1 MSATAPEVG
10 VTMPG
15 LGTPLD
21 KFAEWAK
28 LAEDAGFDACWDY
41 EFWRNPFT
49 IHMTTA
55 AATER
60 IPLATGCA
68 AALIRSPYELANAA
82 ADVDEA
88 SGGRLIIGLAPGA
101 LEFLEWFHSVP
112 TNKIASRMSEYIDVV
127 RMGWDQLQTQDP
139 SLSYEGEH
147 YRFTSPPFNPWG
159 GRELVRTRIPIY
171 VAAMKP
177 RMMQLAGEKG
187 DGWIGYMSP
196 PDFLENHVKKNL
208 AIGAER
214 SGRDPSEVKLA
225 SETIC
230 SVHEDRDT
238 AMRRARVQVGMYACN
253 HVSNAQVEFA
263 GLQEDRDAVLGA
275 VLERG
280 MEAVAEV
287 TSDALVETLSI
298 TGTPEECQEKLA
310 SFDGV
315 LDHVILHTP
324 YVPPLTPEET
334 EDAYRWIVR
343 AFDRVG
349 GALT

>member
-1 MSATAPEVG
+1 VNANGQELG

-15 LGTPLD
+15 LGTRLE
-21 KFAEWAK
+21 KFAEFAG
-28 LAEDAGFDACWDY
+28 LAEDAGFDAVWDY

-60 IPLATGCA
+60 IPLATGIA

-82 ADVDEA
+82 ADVDEH
-88 SGGRLIIGLAPGA
+88 SGGRLVLGMGPGA
-101 LEFLEWFHSVP
+101 MEFLEWFHSVP
-112 TNKIASRMSEYIDVV
+112 TTKFASRMSEYIDVV
-127 RMGWDQLQTQDP
+127 RMSWDQLQTQDP

-159 GRELVRTRIPIY
+159 GRELVRTRIPIFL
-171 VAAMKP
+171 AAMKP
-177 RMMQLAGEKG
+177 RMMQVAGEKA
-187 DGWIGYMSP
+187 DGWIGYMSA
-196 PDFLENHVKKNL
+196 PDFLEDHVKRNL

-214 SGRDPSEVKLA
+214 SGRDPGEIKLA

-238 AMRRARVQVGMYACN
+238 AMHRARIQVGLYACN

-263 GLQEDRDAVLGA
+263 GLQEDRDAVLKA
-275 VLERG
+275 VMERG
-280 MEAVAEV
+280 LGAAAEV
-287 TSDALVETLSI
+287 TSDELVRSLSI
-298 TGTPEECQEKLA
+298 TGTPEECREKLA
-310 SFDGV
+310 AFDGV

-334 EDAYRWIVR
+334 EDSYRWIVR
-343 AFDRVG
+343 AFDRS
-349 GALT
+349 

>member
-1 MSATAPEVG
+1 VAQEIG

-15 LGTPLD
+15 LGTRLD
-21 KFAEWAK
+21 KFAGFAK
-28 LAEDAGFDACWDY
+28 LAEDAGFDAVWDY

-60 IPLATGCA
+60 IPLATGIA
-68 AALIRSPYELANAA
+68 AALSRSPYELANAA

-88 SGGRLIIGLAPGA
+88 SGGRLILGLGPGA
-101 LEFLEWFHSVP
+101 LEFLEWFHSTHTKNIP
-112 TNKIASRMSEYIDVV
+112 ARMSEYIDVV
-127 RMGWDQLQTQDP
+127 RMSWDQLQTQDP
-139 SLSYEGEH
+139 SLSYDGEH

-177 RMMQLAGEKG
+177 KMMQLAGEKG
-187 DGWIGYMSP
+187 DGWIGYMSS
-196 PDFLENHVKKNL
+196 PDFLENHIKKNL

-214 SGRDPSEVKLA
+214 AGRDPNEIKLA

-230 SVHEDRDT
+230 SVHEDRSV
-238 AMRRARVQVGMYACN
+238 AMRRARIQVGLYACN
-253 HVSNAQVEFA
+253 HVSDAAVAWA
-263 GLQEDRDAVLGA
+263 GLEEDRDAVLSA
-275 VLERG
+275 VGERG
-280 MEAVAEV
+280 LDAAAEV
-287 TSDALVETLSI
+287 TSDALVHALSI
-298 TGTPEECQEKLA
+298 TGTADEVQEQLA
-310 SFDGV
+310 AFEST

-334 EDAYRWIVR
+334 EDSYRNIVS
-343 AFDRVG
+343 AFAR
-349 GALT
+349 